1 MKTIKTKTSLSNYSI
16 FIRNNIIDDASN
28 IIKDHFK
35 NAQKIVLL
43 TNNTINDIYGDRIE
57 TLCRETGFEYE
68 IIKLKDGEEYKNLKS
83 AEFVYSRLINNNIHR
98 NDILISFGGGVIG
111 DLGGYIAATFHRGMK
126 FIQVPTTIIAQV
138 DSSIGGKV
146 VVNYKGIKNVIG
158 SFYQP
163 HMIIMDPSF
172 LSTLE
177 EKEIING
184 FGEIVKYGL
193 VFDKKI
199 LKWFKLNT
207 DKENP
212 ERLKNL
218 INLKGFEDI
227 IYKCALIKT
236 RVVEKDEFDTGYRN
250 LLNFGH
256 TIGHAIENAGGLKN
270 INHGQAVGMG
280 MAVALE
286 ISMNLNYVDRSLL
299 EEIKE
304 IYALLKLPSKIPRI
318 DIDKII
324 NALKYDKKFTGSS
337 NRFILLKKINR
348 PVFYSN
354 LKNEIIVK
362 SINNCMNS

>member
-1 MKTIKTKTSLSNYSI
+1 MKTIKTKTSLRNYSL
-16 FIRNNIIDDASN
+16 FIRNNIIDNASS
-28 IIKDHFK
+28 IIKKHF
-35 NAQKIVLL
+35 ADAHKIIIL
-43 TNNTINDIYGDRIE
+43 TNNTINDIYSEKIE
-57 TLCRETGFEYE
+57 SLCRGTGFKYE
-68 IIKLKDGEEYKNLKS
+68 IIKLKDGEQYKNLKS
-83 AEFVYSRLINNNIHR
+83 AEFVYSKLLNNNIHR
-98 NDILISFGGGVIG
+98 NDILVSFGGGVIG
-111 DLGGYIAATFHRGMK
+111 DLGGYIAATFHRGMR
-126 FIQVPTTIIAQV
+126 FIQIPTTIIAQV

-163 HMIIMDPSF
+163 HMILMDPSV
-172 LSTLE
+172 LNSLK

-184 FGEIVKYGL
+184 LGEIVKYGL

-199 LKWFKLNT
+199 LKWFKINT

-256 TIGHAIENAGGLKN
+256 TIGHAIENAGGLKD

-286 ISMNLNYVDRSLL
+286 ISKNLDYIDKSVL
-299 EEIKE
+299 EKVKE
-304 IYALLKLPSKIPRI
+304 IYGLLKLPSKIPGI

-324 NALKYDKKFTGSS
+324 NALKYDKKFTGNS
-337 NRFILLKKINR
+337 NRFILLKKINK
-348 PVFYSN
+348 PIFYDN
-354 LKNEIIVK
+354 LRKEIIVK
-362 SINNCMNS
+362 SIKNCMHN